1 MERNTVYK
9 LNKKLELKNEN
20 FLVKKGTIA
29 TIFEKFNEI
38 DNDKPTVVS
47 LKFENII
54 GEYQFDEKELE
65 ELLEKNVF
73 KSVVTKFKVNDSV
86 KTADFGNEC
95 GIIVKI
101 TLESGTDKFSYVVV
115 FSGIRYTISES
126 RLSKCS

>member
-9 LNKKLELKNEN
+9 LNKNLDLKNEN
-20 FLVKKGTIA
+20 FLVKKGTLVSIS
-29 TIFEKFNEI
+29 EKFNEI
-38 DNDKPTVVS
+38 DNGKPTVVS

-86 KTADFGNEC
+86 KTVDFGNNC
-95 GIIVKI
+95 GVIVEIKPDAI
-101 TLESGTDKFSYVVV
+101 MGYRYIVV
-115 FSGIRYTISES
+115 FSGKRYIYFEKQ
-126 RLSKCS
+126 LSKCS